1 MSQIGTLR
9 VLPKEEASCMGLHKD
24 PGNTVIMCPRLA
36 YELTMKTSETFQCVR
51 RKHSSHID
59 GHATDDEDPP
69 LCYVQFETIVTPL
82 DPFARGMPVRLST
95 SLFEHETTA
104 MVHLPP
110 NDLNLTMEHVL
121 TAIAAAA
128 AVAVAVAQSSTVVL
142 SLRGAVP
149 LQAFPR
155 GRVAPS
161 AVEDLM
167 EFALSGEWDVIW
179 LSFGCGLAWVGSCKL
194 THKPSSLL
202 AFLLAF

>member
-1 MSQIGTLR
+1 
-9 VLPKEEASCMGLHKD
+9 
-24 PGNTVIMCPRLA
+24 
-36 YELTMKTSETFQCVR
+36 
-51 RKHSSHID
+51 
-59 GHATDDEDPP
+59 
-69 LCYVQFETIVTPL
+69 
-82 DPFARGMPVRLST
+82 MPVRLST

-121 TAIAAAA
+121 TAAA
-128 AVAVAVAQSSTVVL
+128 AVAVAQSSTVVLLHTIAAVATL

-161 AVEDLM
+161 AVEALM

-179 LSFGCGLAWVGSCKL
+179 LSFGCGLAWVGSCSL
-194 THKPSSLL
+194 PSSLL
-202 AFLLAF
+202 AFICAQLCYNISHT